1 MVRRFIAI
9 VFAVAM
15 LFSVPLASA
24 DAHKIERCYLER
36 SWDYNMGQWLVIE
49 RCECVEHQHGG
60 STMEGDNVPTGETPA
75 GGTPAG

>member
-1 MVRRFIAI
+1 MVRRFIAV

-24 DAHKIERCYLER
+24 DAHKVERCKIEYRTE
-36 SWDYNMGQWLVIE
+36 GGKVIATE
-49 RCECVEHQHGG
+49 RCECVEHKHGN
-60 STMEGDNVPTGETPA
+60 TPEGDNVPTGGTSD